1 MKNVLFHLT
10 AIDFSI
16 ILIYFV
22 FVLGIGILLKKYMKT
37 GLDFFLS
44 GRSMPSWVAGLA
56 FLSANLG
63 ALELLGMTAN
73 SYQHGI
79 QTVHLYWIGAIPA
92 MLFLAIFMMPFYYG
106 SRVRSVPE
114 YLSLRYNEATR
125 ALNAVSFA
133 VMTVLMSGISL
144 YSMAII
150 FRLLLGWDLN
160 TSIFISAFVVLVYV
174 TLGGLTS
181 SIFNE
186 VLQFFL
192 IWLGLLPL
200 PLLGL
205 KAVGGFGSLSNGV
218 TNSAIPHVQQW
229 AQSFLHAWGPLGS
242 PGTNSMGVD
251 WLGVVLGLGFVLS
264 FGYWCTDF
272 LVVQRAFAAESLPAA
287 QRAPIY
293 ASFFKMMVPF
303 LVVVPG
309 LLAIVLLPPLS
320 PQADQVNS
328 YNMALPLLMEKFYPP
343 GMIGL
348 GITAL
353 LASFMSGMAG
363 NVTAFTTVWT
373 YDLYQPYIKKN
384 AGDKHYLLMGRIAT
398 VVGVLISIGTAYIV
412 MDFRTIMDFMQVI
425 FSCVNAPLFATFL
438 LGMFWRRAT
447 GAGGFIGLL
456 AGILSAMA
464 MFFASKWVP
473 AGTIL
478 HKWNILA
485 ADPTAMGS
493 TFWRA
498 WYAWL
503 ICFGVTIIVSYF
515 GKQKSNEELQGI
527 VYGLEDKTQKEK
539 PLWYNNP
546 IILAVAS
553 GVVLIILDIIFF

>member
-1 MKNVLFHLT
+1 VKSLFSLSS
-10 AIDFSI
+10 IDLSI
-16 ILIYFV
+16 IVIYFA
-22 FVLGIGILLKKYMKT
+22 FVLGIGFLLKRYMKT
-37 GLDFFLS
+37 SKDFFLS
-44 GRSMPSWVAGLA
+44 GRSMPGWVAGLA

-63 ALELLGMTAN
+63 ALEILGMTAN

-79 QTVHLYWIGAIPA
+79 QTVHFYWIGAIPA

-106 SRVRSVPE
+106 SKVRSVPE

-125 ALNAVSFA
+125 GLNAVSFA

-150 FRLLLGWDLN
+150 FRILLGWDLH
-160 TSIFISAFVVLVYV
+160 TSIFLSAGVVLIYV
-174 TLGGLTS
+174 VLGGLTS

-186 VLQFFL
+186 VIQFFL

-205 KAVGGFGSLSNGV
+205 KMVGGFNGLAHGIQ
-218 TNSAIPHVQQW
+218 NSTIPHVQQW
-229 AQSFLHAWGPLGS
+229 AQGFLHAWSSLGS
-242 PGTNSMGVD
+242 TTTNSVGVD
-251 WLGVVLGLGFVLS
+251 WLGTALGLGFVLS

-272 LVVQRAFAAESLPAA
+272 LVVQRAFAAEDLPAA

-293 ASFFKMMVPF
+293 ATFFKMLVPF
-303 LVVVPG
+303 LVVTPG
-309 LLAIVLLPPLS
+309 LLAVVLLPPLS
-320 PQADQVNS
+320 PEADQLNS
-328 YNMALPLLMEKFYPP
+328 YNMALPLLMQKFYPP

-348 GITAL
+348 GLTAL

-373 YDLYQPYIKKN
+373 YDIYQPYLNPK
-384 AGDKHYLLMGRIAT
+384 ASEKHYVLVGRIAT
-398 VVGVLISIGTAYIV
+398 VLGVLISIGTAYIV
-412 MDFRTIMDFMQVI
+412 MDFKTIMDYMQVV

-447 GAGGFIGLL
+447 GWGGFVGLL
-456 AGILSAMA
+456 SGILAA
-464 MFFASKWVP
+464 LLMFMGGNWVP
-473 AGTIL
+473 PGGLL

-485 ADPTAMGS
+485 ADPTAMGA

-503 ICFGVTIIVSYF
+503 TCFGVTILVSLF
-515 GKQKSNEELQGI
+515 GKPKPKEELQGV
-527 VYGLEDKTQKEK
+527 VYGLEDKAAHYKS
-539 PLWYNNP
+539 PWYNHP
-546 IILAVAS
+546 VFLAVVS
-553 GVVLIILDIIFF
+553 GILLLILDIIFF